1 MLLMSVGAGLPQTD
15 GTAEPHAEGSAC
27 QVCGYSPE
35 TAARR
40 RAATAA
46 AQPPARPW
54 RAATSAGQSY
64 GDYAQHA
71 FTETA
76 HSSGVHWNVCAACGL
91 EELSSLAPHSWEL
104 TRRPHGDNF
113 RLCVPG
119 LRRRSGRRRNLPP
132 RPQPPTPWSPA
143 RTANPTPTPL
153 RTSPRTTPYPSP
165 LRSPPL

>member
-1 MLLMSVGAGLPQTD
+1 MTWGAGLPQTD
-15 GTAEPHAEGSAC
+15 GTGGAPCRGERLPGVRLQPGDGRHG
-27 QVCGYSPE
+27 
-35 TAARR
+35 R

-54 RAATSAGQSY
+54 RAATSAASPMAITHSTPSQRQPTAAGCT
-64 GDYAQHA
+64 GTYAPPA
-71 FTETA
+71 AWRSCPLWPPTA
-76 HSSGVHWNVCAACGL
+76 G
-91 EELSSLAPHSWEL
+91 SW
-104 TRRPHGDNF
+104 TRRP
-113 RLCVPG
+113 P
-119 LRRRSGRRRNLPP
+119 RRQFPSMCARTAARSGRRRNLPP